1 MIFFGITEN
10 MLMFLGSCL
19 GDGFSSPLNFA
30 LRSRLLITTVPS
42 SMYVFNEDGTNLTL
56 QAAAEIIVD
65 SFNQLSTDGVTL
77 RDASSDEVFAD
88 LT

>member
-1 MIFFGITEN
+1 
-10 MLMFLGSCL
+10 MFLGSCL
-19 GDGFSSPLNFA
+19 GDGFSSTLSFA

-42 SMYVFNEDGTNLTL
+42 SMYVFNEDGINLTL

-65 SFNQLSTDGVTL
+65 SFNQLSTVGVTL
-77 RDASSDEVFAD
+77 RDASSDEVLAD